1 MNWLQ
6 RKRIVQ
12 AIKYGWA
19 DAKKISAE
27 TGTSRWHEYITYL
40 SFFRKHFVFS
50 NQYIKERL
58 WTLSEEDRELRG
70 KEIGKTNHQHDDWV
84 IDMYQNRKFIAKWS
98 QLKWETSPKRTKK
111 RKQAYAKQFH
121 TGKNFRVQRNVDIH
135 REHYLDGTITIG
147 NNVLFAKNVFIDY
160 SGYLVIED
168 NVSLS
173 DGVVI
178 ETHSHVSTGFALT
191 GEGKLAQ
198 THLVIEEGVSVG
210 SKALIMDTCSRI
222 GRHSR
227 IGAGAVVRS
236 NIPPYAI
243 AIGNPAKVV
252 GFVMTP
258 EEVEKKERE
267 YPKEKRITPEKFL
280 AYYNKYFRERA
291 HETKKYM
298 KL

>member
-12 AIKYGWA
+12 AIKYGWS
-19 DAKKISAE
+19 DAKKISTE
-27 TGTSRWHEYITYL
+27 TGKSRWHEYITYL
-40 SFFRKHFVFS
+40 SFFRKHYVFS
-50 NQYIKERL
+50 NQYMKERL
-58 WTLSEEDRELRG
+58 WSLSEEDRKRRG
-70 KEIGKTNHQHDDWV
+70 EEIGKTNHQHDDWV

-121 TGKNFRVQRNVDIH
+121 AGKGFRVQRNVDIH

-147 NNVLFAKNVFIDY
+147 NNVLFAKNVFIDF
-160 SGYLVIED
+160 SGHLVIED

-210 SKALIMDTCSRI
+210 SKALIMETCSRI
-222 GRHSR
+222 GRHAR

-258 EEVEKKERE
+258 EEVEKKEQE
-267 YPKEKRITPEKFL
+267 YPEEKRITPEKFM